1 MLLFQLSIFTANNIV
16 IILSFQVTNVVV
28 ATSEVGVGIIH
39 RTYAV
44 VVCALII
51 IIIII
56 IHTIIDHTITIIII
70 YPTTTNDISMSIIIV
85 AIFSD
90 IIVFR
95 VRIVVIVIHVVAA
108 SVDISNR
115 CFPVVVFTEQIAGKD
130 CVLVAWQ
137 QRPATRDASEAR
149 HVVHASL

>member
-56 IHTIIDHTITIIII
+56 HTIIDHTFTIIII

-95 VRIVVIVIHVVAA
+95 VSIVVIVIHVVAA